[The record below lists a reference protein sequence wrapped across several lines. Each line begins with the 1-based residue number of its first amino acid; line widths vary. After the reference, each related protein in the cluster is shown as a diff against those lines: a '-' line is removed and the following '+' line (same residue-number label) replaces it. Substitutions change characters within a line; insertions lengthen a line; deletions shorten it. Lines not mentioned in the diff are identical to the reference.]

1 MASKNKE
8 AMTARAFIL
17 PKTLIRKLALAAHS
31 QAIVPHSA
39 SAANRALIEISH
51 APLARSCVSLER
63 PLVRQMRS
71 VSHKSVLAF
80 WNKMSYNI

>member
-17 PKTLIRKLALAAHS
+17 SKTPIRKLALAAHS
-31 QAIVPHSA
+31 QAILQH

-51 APLARSCVSLER
+51 APLARSCVSLAR

-80 WNKMSYNI
+80 WNKMSYNV